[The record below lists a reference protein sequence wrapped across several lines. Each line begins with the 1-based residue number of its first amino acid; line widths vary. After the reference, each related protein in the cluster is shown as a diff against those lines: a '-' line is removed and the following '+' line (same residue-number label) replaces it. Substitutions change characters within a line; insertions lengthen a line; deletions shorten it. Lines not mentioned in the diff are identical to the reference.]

1 MPDDCNNTT
10 KLHPGETEDILDKC
24 VPWTVFALCP
34 SSSLHGHLFEKMTG
48 THMVPEVVGT
58 IGISSASVGI
68 DQGI

>member
-24 VPWTVFALCP
+24 VPRTVFALCP
-34 SSSLHGHLFEKMTG
+34 SCSLHGHSFEKTTG